1 MYVGEMPA
9 PEGLEPLVANTVSEH
24 SGAPAQCATCHMF
37 RKDFETE
44 EAPAISGHQFTVNLE
59 ACNACHPAGVSDT
72 LAALQDEVQT
82 ALDDIEARLGDPATW
97 QYSATGGPPEADD
110 AQAGETTQDDV
121 SDEVKQVRF
130 LWSYVSNDGSLGV
143 HNPGYV
149 RAILAKADEI
159 LDGIGQ

>member
-82 ALDDIEARLGDPATW
+82 VHAVALPQEQP
-97 QYSATGGPPEADD
+97 GP
-110 AQAGETTQDDV
+110 GLL
-121 SDEVKQVRF
+121 QVLF
-130 LWSYVSNDGSLGV
+130 
-143 HNPGYV
+143 P
-149 RAILAKADEI
+149 
-159 LDGIGQ
+159 